1 MRFRADKIRLR
12 ALVKA
17 TVIRALPSVSALRVS
32 VTVPYIR
39 LKVVTGRFFKRL
51 RPTETLTLQSLTAL
65 FLGRGFADNFSVGD
79 FPDVVP
85 NKRPVDTVGA
95 ADIREPFA
103 IGKGLVENPKV
114 EDGDYFAEDY
124 TDVGYTIIPFE
135 RFVAKPFVEPLTFG
149 DTAVVGLSPAFTE
162 SPTVSDAVF
171 SKDIIAAT
179 EKVLT
184 ADITDVAAATLI
196 RVLGNSAVTGDT
208 RITTAVKV
216 LTDTAQTT
224 DAQLLTT
231 VRGLTDTAQTADAQL
246 LATTKGLTDTAQ
258 TTDAPILSSAKGLI
272 DTAAADDTLVA
283 FAVGR
288 TAVDSVPTTEL
299 VALSA
304 NLGIIDAPS
313 VADSGALRMQD
324 YCDFDYFAEDYVGE
338 VRTF

>member
-39 LKVVTGRFFKRL
+39 LKVATGRFFKRL
-51 RPTETLTLQSLTAL
+51 RPTETLTLQSLTAF

-79 FPDVVP
+79 LPDVIP

-103 IGKGLVENPKV
+103 IGKGLVENPKI

-124 TDVGYTIIPFE
+124 TDPGYTIISFSW
-135 RFVAKPFVEPLTFG
+135 AATKPFVEPLTFG
-149 DTAVVGLSPAFTE
+149 DTAVVGVSPAFAE

-179 EKVLT
+179 EKVLA
-184 ADITDVAAATLI
+184 ADITDVATATLI
-196 RVLGNSAVTGDT
+196 RVLGNSATTSDT
-208 RITTAVKV
+208 RIVTVDKGLADAATFA
-216 LTDTAQTT
+216 DAQT
-224 DAQLLTT
+224 LTT
-231 VRGLTDTAQTADAQL
+231 TRGLTDAAQTADAQL
-246 LATTKGLTDTAQ
+246 LETAKGLTDVAQ
-258 TTDAPILSSAKGLI
+258 TTDAQILSGAKGLI
-272 DTAAADDTLVA
+272 DTAVAGDTLVA

-288 TAVDSVPTTEL
+288 AAVDSVPITEL

-304 NLGIIDAPS
+304 NLSIIDPPS